1 MALAIPFCFLTESG
15 RIDLMTSQH
24 DQPIRSMHNPQVQ
37 FIRELLKEKSARV
50 KHGLFVVEGIRLA
63 EEVYDAGIAPR
74 LLFYSSQLSTRGQS
88 LLEKY
93 RSRGIEMLELDADLL
108 NRISDTETSQGIL
121 CLIPNSSQTPP
132 DHADLILIVD
142 QLRDPGNMGTILR
155 SAAATGV
162 QLVIVTPG
170 SVDPFT
176 PKVVRAA
183 MGAHFRLRI
192 HQADWSWISSYC
204 ASNLPAPLRILL
216 ADSGGGTSMWQTDL
230 TAPLALVVG
239 GEAEGAHPGSVP
251 GTLAK
256 IHIPMPGNFESLNAG
271 VAASILL
278 YEILRQRNQ

>member
-1 MALAIPFCFLTESG
+1 MALTIPFCFLTESG
-15 RIDLMTSQH
+15 RIDLMTPQR

-37 FIRELLKEKSARV
+37 FIRELLKEKAARM

-63 EEVYDAGIAPR
+63 EEVYEAGLAPR
-74 LLFYSSQLSTRGQS
+74 LLLYSSQLSARGKS

-93 RSRGIEMLELDADLL
+93 RTRGVEMLELDPDLL

-121 CLIPNSSQTPP
+121 CLVPLSAQPFP
-132 DHADLILIVD
+132 DHADLVLIVD

-162 QLVIVTPG
+162 QMVVVTPG
-170 SVDPFT
+170 SVDPYM

-216 ADSGGGTSMWQTDL
+216 ADSGGGTNMWQTDL
-230 TAPLALVVG
+230 TVPLALVVG
-239 GEAEGAHPGSVP
+239 GEAEGAHPNSMSG
-251 GTLAK
+251 AMDN

-271 VAASILL
+271 VAASFLL